1 MQPSAVVGAPS
12 TAILGRTLG
21 ARSVAPANPLAGSA
35 AIRVPASPMLAGTTP
50 AGLTPVGLDNDGN
63 FTSARSNRVSR
74 SLSDLR
80 VDYTA
85 MATGTGV
92 FRVGGSDVPVLVR
105 VGEPLPGTKLVLS
118 HLTRADA
125 QFSQDDARHT
135 LSLTP

>member
-1 MQPSAVVGAPS
+1 M
-12 TAILGRTLG
+12 
-21 ARSVAPANPLAGSA
+21 
-35 AIRVPASPMLAGTTP
+35 
-50 AGLTPVGLDNDGN
+50 GLDNDGN
-63 FTSARSNRVSR
+63 FTAARSNRVSR

-92 FRVGGSDVPVLVR
+92 FRVGDSEVPVLVR

-118 HLTRADA
+118 RLTRADA